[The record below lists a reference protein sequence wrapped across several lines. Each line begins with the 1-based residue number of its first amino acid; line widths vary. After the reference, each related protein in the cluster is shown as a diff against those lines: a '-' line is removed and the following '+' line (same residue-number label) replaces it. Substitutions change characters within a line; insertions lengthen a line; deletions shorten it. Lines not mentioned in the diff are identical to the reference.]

1 MGVWIGMGL
10 AAIYGLIGIILSV
23 VGYFLFDLVEWRIDF
38 ADEIK
43 KGNMAAAIVMAAFIL
58 GICLI
63 VGRAIGS

>member
-1 MGVWIGMGL
+1 MGL